1 MSDSIHYGQGAQTL
15 RCVPVDALAVVR
27 RVTSATYR
35 IDDMR
40 EAEGVTRRAVV
51 ASTAATAPSVSTTIT
66 AAAGPST
73 ASPRRV
79 TVASLT
85 GIRVG
90 GVYLLSNAGASDEA
104 VTVAR
109 IYTTGLELEFTR
121 SLSRP
126 FVTGSTFQGL
136 ELEGTFPGDVAGDS
150 LRLDNGGGPF
160 QVTWSYTIGGQIYVS
175 PRELW
180 LTRYGMAPWVR
191 FDDCE
196 PHLPGLAQSIGEAVD
211 PAQAIRG
218 ATDDALA
225 HLLES
230 TSGRRDP
237 AYFRGNLSLDL
248 AVRKRAI
255 YYMLLGGRGGP
266 LIDLADRYAT
276 EASQHLHN
284 LTEGRP
290 PSRTVYVEPV
300 TDTAAAG
307 GEKIATGGVLARS

>member
-1 MSDSIHYGQGAQTL
+1 MTDTILYGQGAQTL
-15 RCVPVDALAVVR
+15 RCVPVDTNAVVR

-40 EAEGVTRRAVV
+40 EAEGTTRRAVV
-51 ASTAATAPSVSTTIT
+51 ASTAATAPTVSTTIA

-73 ASPRRV
+73 VSPRRV

-90 GVYLLSNAGASDEA
+90 GVYLLTAAGASSEA

-109 IYTTGLELEFTR
+109 IYTASLELELTR
-121 SLSRP
+121 AITRP
-126 FVTGSTFQGL
+126 FATSSTFQGV
-136 ELEGTFPGDVAGDS
+136 ELEGTFPSGDAGDS

-160 QVTWSYTIGGQIYVS
+160 QVTWTYTIDGQAYVS

-196 PHLPGLAQSIGEAVD
+196 PHLPGLSQSIGEAVD
-211 PAQAIRG
+211 PSQAIRG
-218 ATDDALA
+218 ATDDAMA

-230 TSGRRDP
+230 TSERRDP

-248 AVRKRAI
+248 AIRKRAI
-255 YYMLLGGRGGP
+255 GLMLLGGRGGP
-266 LIDLADRYAT
+266 LIELADRYFT

-307 GEKIATGGVLARS
+307 GEKVATGGVLARS